1 MNNAESVGKGTQFCC
16 DLISRFGAGF
26 GCMEVNGSGFFC
38 FFNLPALG
46 GQNRKPWLI
55 KICCLLHNP
64 QNIRGGP
71 QKASRQATQ

>member
-16 DLISRFGAGF
+16 DLISRVGAGKRIRF
-26 GCMEVNGSGFFC
+26 W